1 MHFENLG
8 FAMEDLHDMVLK
20 DFRNRRLMGFSE
32 REALDETT
40 KRMQILAQETKK
52 MSELTGESRKL
63 LMQRNIEARSDPQW
77 QIFLNTK
84 TKKES
89 KAFSDNLE
97 LMVTTLQMNPKQQKA
112 MQDSIRMGGNISLLN
127 EQVFGDAFQYLRYMP
142 EQRQQLEEM
151 VRRAASGTE
160 IEPAEFKNNLRQ
172 FIVSHGDW
180 LNTETVVSRSWTLV
194 FQLF

>member
-1 MHFENLG
+1 
-8 FAMEDLHDMVLK
+8 
-20 DFRNRRLMGFSE
+20 
-32 REALDETT
+32 
-40 KRMQILAQETKK
+40 
-52 MSELTGESRKL
+52 
-63 LMQRNIEARSDPQW
+63 
-77 QIFLNTK
+77 LNTK

-180 LNTETVVSRSWTLV
+180 LNTEQGKFFSMFGKNIIPETGAMFEQIQAYNRILAKGPAAWKEYIADVEMGLQADNVVLARAQQAGQIW
-194 FQLF
+194 Q